1 MFLKFFSPTLEAI
14 EQYKNDF
21 GDDYYSFW
29 FGGCMFLVI
38 NDIHYKQPN
47 KLVDLYKKH
56 HEWIKQKL
64 AQAKSNKQLKHLFIL
79 QHIPWFIKDIKEKE
93 EWNNIGYEQREKMLN
108 LFKDVGVRAVF
119 TGHLHGNNENQF
131 YNIKLITT
139 SAIGYQ
145 SPNSTL
151 KSGYR
156 IVNVTEDQFDHVYH
170 EINIK
175 SHSSSNNHQHNL
187 MTFSIGFIILT
198 LLTLIII

>member
-1 MFLKFFSPTLEAI
+1 MEAI

-47 KLVDLYKKH
+47 KFTELYKKQ

-64 AQAKSNKQLKHLFIL
+64 DEAKSNKQLKHLFVL
-79 QHIPWFIKDIKEKE
+79 QHFPWFIKDMKEKE
-93 EWNNIGYEQREKMLN
+93 EWNNIAIEQREKMLN
-108 LFKDVGVRAVF
+108 LFKDAGVKAVF

-131 YNIKLITT
+131 DNIKLITT

-145 SPNSTL
+145 SPNATSKS

-156 IVNVTEDQFDHVYH
+156 IVNVTEDKFDYVYH

-175 SHSSSNNHQHNL
+175 SNSLSNNQHNL
-187 MTFSIGFIILT
+187 ITFSIGFIILT
-198 LLTLIII
+198 LLTQKIV